1 MRSALAFLTVLPAGA
16 RLAAPGRATLLAF
29 PVVGLAM
36 GCAWA
41 LLAWGAS
48 AAWSPLAAAALVV
61 ALDLLLTGA
70 LHADAVADVAD
81 GIASRREPAR
91 ALEIMR
97 EPQVGAVGAVVAAA
111 MLLMR
116 FAWLAVLAEAE
127 LWALVAVV
135 PACGRAAMVVA
146 LSLSPAAGRVS
157 LARGCADAATPAV
170 SAGAVALAAL
180 ACLAAGRLAAAG
192 TGAGLALAALA
203 AAVAVAVGCERAWRR
218 RFGSLTGD
226 AAGATGMTAE
236 VAALAILALTPAV
249 EG

>member
-16 RLAAPGRATLLAF
+16 RIGAPGRTTLLSF
-29 PVVGLAM
+29 PVVGLAI

-41 LLAWGAS
+41 LAAWGAS

-61 ALDLLLTGA
+61 ALDLVLTGA
-70 LHADAVADVAD
+70 LHADAVADLAD
-81 GIASRREPAR
+81 GIASRREPVR

-97 EPQVGAVGAVVAAA
+97 EPQVGAVGAVTAAA
-111 MLLMR
+111 MLMVR
-116 FAWLAVLAEAE
+116 FAWLAVLAAAE
-127 LWALVAVV
+127 LWALIALV
-135 PACGRAAMVVA
+135 PVCGRAAMVVA
-146 LSLSPAAGRVS
+146 LSLSPGAGRVS
-157 LARGCADAATPAV
+157 LARGFADVATPAV
-170 SAGAVALAAL
+170 SAGAVTLAAL
-180 ACLAAGRLAAAG
+180 ACLVASRLAASG

-203 AAVAVAVGCERAWRR
+203 AAIAVAVGCERAWRR

-236 VAALAILALTPAV
+236 VAALAALALTPAV